1 MANGEHT
8 PNRAKWP
15 DVALDERFRATDREL
30 ELIRESLEQVS
41 VLPHELAQVLNRLE
55 DRLETAMRDR
65 DGRLTKAIAAVAKT
79 CSDFQG
85 EYRED
90 RKEWRRENE
99 SRSLTR
105 TQMAVGLAIATLALI
120 GAVVAAL
127 ITSHSL

>member
-1 MANGEHT
+1 
-8 PNRAKWP
+8 
-15 DVALDERFRATDREL
+15 
-30 ELIRESLEQVS
+30 
-41 VLPHELAQVLNRLE
+41 
-55 DRLETAMRDR
+55 
-65 DGRLTKAIAAVAKT
+65 VAKT